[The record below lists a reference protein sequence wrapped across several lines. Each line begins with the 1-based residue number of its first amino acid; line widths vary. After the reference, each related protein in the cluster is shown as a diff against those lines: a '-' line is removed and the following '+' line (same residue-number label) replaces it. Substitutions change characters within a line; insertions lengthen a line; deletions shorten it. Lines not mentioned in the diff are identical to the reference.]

1 MKKTFFLCVMAIMLQ
16 AIFSGAYSQ
25 EPNPVQK
32 IDPDARLV
40 EAFGQSF
47 ADRLVEEN
55 PNLLVYYNYFLDNSY
70 YITELP
76 LDKADFLES
85 LAKLPIAHD
94 TDSKIINVLKY
105 EIKLKFDKET
115 YFRMSDSNKV
125 MVFYTGEKLNEKY
138 NEHRRALGLVT
149 ESRTN

>member
-1 MKKTFFLCVMAIMLQ
+1 MKKTFFLFVMAIALS
-16 AIFSGAYSQ
+16 AFHTEAWSQ
-25 EPNPVQK
+25 EHNPVQK
-32 IDPDARLV
+32 IDPDSRLV

-47 ADRLVEEN
+47 ADRLVQEN
-55 PNLLVYYNYFLDNSY
+55 SNLLVYYNFFLDNSY

-76 LDKADFLES
+76 DDKADFFES
-85 LAKLPIAHD
+85 LTKLPIAPD
-94 TDSKIINVLKY
+94 TDPKNINVLKY

-125 MVFYTGEKLNEKY
+125 MVFYSGEKLNEKY

-149 ESRTN
+149 ETPTN